1 MKPYQRGIQTGN
13 AFSVGNNRLPACPGQ
28 AHFDPGR
35 QLFGLA
41 CPAGQVTFDKQI
53 QTLCL
58 KESTPQNLARV
69 CGARRVYADVDV
81 EF

>member
-1 MKPYQRGIQTGN
+1 MAKNLLVVNYT
-13 AFSVGNNRLPACPGQ
+13 FSVGNNRLPACPGQ

-41 CPAGQVTFDKQI
+41 CPARQVTFDKQI
-53 QTLCL
+53 QTLCF
-58 KESTPQNLARV
+58 KKSTPQNLARAY
-69 CGARRVYADVDV
+69 GARRGYGDVDV